1 MHLMR
6 TKTPKI
12 LTALAVVSA
21 LALAGCSEGNNTTG
35 AMLGGA
41 ALGGLLGSQ
50 FGHGDGRLAMT
61 AIGTLAGA
69 AIGNKI
75 GKNMDEVDRS
85 RMREAEQRA
94 YAAPINETI
103 IWNNPKTGNSGR
115 VTPVRDGRRQ
125 TGEYCREFQSEIN
138 VGGQREKGYGTACQ
152 QPDGSWK
159 IVSG

>member
-1 MHLMR
+1 MSVTRM
-6 TKTPKI
+6 KTPKI
-12 LTALAVVSA
+12 MTALAVVSA
-21 LALAGCSEGNNTTG
+21 LALAGCAEGQNETG
-35 AMLGGA
+35 ATLGGA

-50 FGHGDGRLAMT
+50 FGRGDGRLAMT
-61 AIGTLAGA
+61 ALGTLAGA
-69 AIGNKI
+69 AIGNRV
-75 GKNMDEVDRS
+75 GKRMDDVDRMK
-85 RMREAEQRA
+85 MREAEQRA

-103 IWNNPKTGNSGR
+103 IWNNPNTGHSGR

-125 TGEYCREFQSEIN
+125 SGEYCREFQSEIN